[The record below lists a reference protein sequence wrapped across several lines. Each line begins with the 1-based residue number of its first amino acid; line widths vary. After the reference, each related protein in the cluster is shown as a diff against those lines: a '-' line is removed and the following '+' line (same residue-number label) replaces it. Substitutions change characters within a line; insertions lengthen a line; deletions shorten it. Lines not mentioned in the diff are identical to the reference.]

1 MNLSPSDI
9 RPEILGF
16 AAAMERTMRK
26 HDPEKGDSWTD
37 CDLEFLIN
45 KLKEEFGEV
54 LSSIDLDSNG
64 PKISKHTIDELVDL
78 ANIAMMLRYRGIFSG
93 ALA

>member
-1 MNLSPSDI
+1 MTLPPSDI
-9 RPEILGF
+9 RLEILGF

-26 HDPEKGDSWTD
+26 HDPEKGESWMY

-45 KLKEEFGEV
+45 KLKEEFEEV
-54 LSSIDLDSNG
+54 ITSIDGEQS
-64 PKISKHTIDELVDL
+64 PKISKNTIDELVDL

>member
-1 MNLSPSDI
+1 VNLSPSDI

-26 HDPEKGDSWTD
+26 HDLKKGDSWTD
-37 CDLEFLIN
+37 CDIEFLIT

-54 LSSIDLDSNG
+54 ITSIDSEQS
-64 PKISKHTIDELVDL
+64 PKISKDTIDELVDL
-78 ANIAMMLRYRGIFSG
+78 ANIAMMLRYRGILSG
-93 ALA
+93 ALK